1 MKILI
6 SSSKEVLKYVY
17 FRTEWFRNLSIW
29 KYYAKYFPVKLIKTA
44 ELDPSKGNYLFGN
57 HPHGILCSGVFAS
70 FLTDG
75 CGWSTIFP
83 NLSPCVL
90 TLQGF
95 HQAPGL
101 RELARTSGN
110 VKYFVK
116 LIWRKKIVNL
126 LERVCCTPKKAHVI
140 TFTMRSLTFIKF
152 NRIFIRLVPGFM
164 HFF

>member
-75 CGWSTIFP
+75 AGWSTIFP

-116 LIWRKKIVNL
+116 LI
-126 LERVCCTPKKAHVI
+126 
-140 TFTMRSLTFIKF
+140 
-152 NRIFIRLVPGFM
+152 
-164 HFF
+164 

>member
-1 MKILI
+1 M
-6 SSSKEVLKYVY
+6 
-17 FRTEWFRNLSIW
+17 
-29 KYYAKYFPVKLIKTA
+29 IKTA

-75 CGWSTIFP
+75 AGWSTIFP

-126 LERVCCTPKKAHVI
+126 LYVRQKKHMLSQWEA
-140 TFTMRSLTFIKF
+140 L
-152 NRIFIRLVPGFM
+152 L
-164 HFF
+164 